1 MLEPIVS
8 SEVLLS
14 YVLASQIESKDK
26 HERDTS
32 VNPSSLEA
40 VQPSRWE
47 SPEELPHYLL
57 LVWRNGVQYLTTGT
71 L

>member
-40 VQPSRWE
+40 VQPSCWE
-47 SPEELPHYLL
+47 SPEELPHNLL